1 MQYTNYTSE
10 SAKLI
15 ASTLY
20 KMIGT
25 DSKFTNPIAIDNF
38 IRAWTGTLGRYA
50 IQASDKALI
59 ESGVI
64 DDPIRPEQP
73 LSSMPVFRAFLA
85 KNPDLQSEWIT
96 SFYKEYNKVQQQLN
110 KASALEKEGKG
121 IEAQEIIDK
130 IDDRK
135 FQLITYGGDAI
146 KEYGAMIRN
155 IYNNK
160 KYTAE
165 EKRELIDEFAK
176 VMILTAKRSLDL
188 MNIKVDNKEQ

>member
-25 DSKFTNPIAIDNF
+25 DSKFTNPIMIDNF

-85 KNPDLQSEWIT
+85 KNPDLQSQWIT
-96 SFYKEYNKVQQQLN
+96 SFYEEYNKVKQQLN

-135 FQLITYGGDAI
+135 FQLITYGDAI

-160 KYTAE
+160 EYTAE